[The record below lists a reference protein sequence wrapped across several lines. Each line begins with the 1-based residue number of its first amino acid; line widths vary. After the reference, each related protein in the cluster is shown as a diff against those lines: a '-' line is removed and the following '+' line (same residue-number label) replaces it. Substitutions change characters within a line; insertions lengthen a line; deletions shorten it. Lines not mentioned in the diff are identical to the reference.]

1 MLTMIRDKNR
11 FTFPITPEEI
21 QITNANEVDSF
32 TVITGEE
39 KTGKRLTSKLKRV
52 SFSVIFPRAWKDIWE
67 TGKETVKY
75 KSPEQAWKLME
86 QWMKKPVVIN
96 FESLFSQTMW
106 FESMEGVYKD
116 GQANLHM
123 TMTLVEFSPVEIV
136 SYSNTKQ
143 LLKPGVII
151 TKASKSRPNTTAK
164 ASKKDKKKKSTKAK
178 KASDKKKK
186 NSSKKASKA
195 AAKAAAD
202 NAKGAF
208 DYTGQQKKISS
219 KIKQVKG

>member
-11 FTFPITPEEI
+11 FTFPITPEELR
-21 QITNANEVDSF
+21 ITNANEVDSF

-75 KSPEQAWKLME
+75 QSPEQAWKLME
-86 QWMKKPVVIN
+86 EWMSKPVVIN

-106 FESMEGVYKD
+106 FESMEGAYKD
-116 GQANLHM
+116 GQANLHL
-123 TMTLVEFSPVEIV
+123 TFNFVEYSPVEIV

-151 TKASKSRPNTTAK
+151 TKASKNRPNTTSK
-164 ASKKDKKKKSTKAK
+164 TSKKDKKKKNSKVAKAEE
-178 KASDKKKK
+178 KKKK
-186 NSSKKASKA
+186 NKAASKN
-195 AAKAAAD
+195 AAD

-208 DYTGQQKKISS
+208 DYTEQRKKISDRIART
-219 KIKQVKG
+219 KD